1 MNHTAAIPAVVVRRT
16 YPVSRQRLYEAWTTP
31 GIAEKFLGGGDH
43 VCKVQKMDVRTGG
56 TYEFLMKTTEYGD
69 IEVIGVYSEVIP
81 NEKLVMTWRW
91 KEDDPKD
98 EFDTHLTLE
107 FSEVPGGSEVVL
119 THYGF
124 ATQQSRDNH
133 ESGWSDIMSKLEE
146 IAK

>member
-16 YPVSRQRLYEAWTTP
+16 YPVPRERLYEAWTTP
-31 GIAEKFLGGGDH
+31 DIAAKFLGGGDH
-43 VCKVQKMDVRTGG
+43 VCDIKKMDVRTGG

-69 IEVIGVYSEVIP
+69 IEVVGTYTEVIP
-81 NEKLVMTWRW
+81 NVKLVMTWRW

-107 FSEVPGGSEVVL
+107 FNDVAGGSEVLL

-124 ATQQSRDNH
+124 ASQQSRDNH
-133 ESGWSDIMSKLEE
+133 ESGWTDIVDE
-146 IAK
+146 AKKYVK

>member
-1 MNHTAAIPAVVVRRT
+1 MSTTTIPALTVRRT

-31 GIAEKFLGGGDH
+31 EIASKFLGGTGNINCA
-43 VCKVQKMDVRTGG
+43 VGKMDVRAGG
-56 TYEFLMKTTEYGD
+56 GFEIFMKNTTYGD
-69 IEVIGVYSEVIP
+69 IEVGGVYSEVVP

-107 FSEVPGGSEVVL
+107 FNEVEGGAEVVI

-124 ATQQSRDNH
+124 ASQQSRDNH
-133 ESGWSDIMSKLEE
+133 EEGWTDILEK
-146 IAK
+146 AVQVL